1 MFITLGSSS
10 QNILSNIGRFSDQF
24 ASGVRNISSGTKD
37 PSDDPASI
45 SISERLK
52 SAITETAQQMK
63 NIRDRMGALEQQR
76 SETLLK
82 VDVMQRIRELAVAY
96 GNSTLTESEK
106 DQIQT
111 QVDEL
116 SKLLSDKSSFS
127 SGYVS
132 DVKIKELDKVEISEI
147 DVISEQTYGDEK
159 SVVEFVI
166 YRENSADTLVG
177 LSGLLAGNE
186 TFLSAAMEGYSG
198 SDELVFDAQSSMLV
212 EKKNEEASL
221 FDLSSESALSEIDKK
236 LDQFA
241 GSAAEISAKISG
253 MEFRL
258 DAMMN
263 KQEGLND
270 HLSRLTDAD
279 LAQEMTD
286 LVKAKLMM
294 ELGGQMLNLHRNIEK
309 DTVLALISQM

>member
-1 MFITLGSSS
+1 VFITLGSSS